1 MFFVFC
7 CLSIGLILCEIINE
21 ENSSATTNQKEE
33 DINIVQSQSESNILS
48 RQKRMPV
55 IGYLSM
61 ILGLINTA
69 MLIVSNVVINNS
81 GTNPNNNFKK
91 RSIADEDKENYH
103 SDLPPIDFELM
114 AKEPRKVLSR
124 QKRTFPVFGF
134 LSFLMLLL
142 NSTMLIQVRDFS
154 SSFLTSCRKINSSI
168 YFFSAKY
175 QQQQQ

>member
-1 MFFVFC
+1 MRRQVFFVFC
-7 CLSIGLILCEIINE
+7 CLSIGLILCEIKNE

-91 RSIADEDKENYH
+91 RSIAENYH

-114 AKEPRKVLSR
+114 EKEPSKVLSR

-142 NSTMLIQVRDFS
+142 NSVMG
-154 SSFLTSCRKINSSI
+154 
-168 YFFSAKY
+168 
-175 QQQQQ
+175 